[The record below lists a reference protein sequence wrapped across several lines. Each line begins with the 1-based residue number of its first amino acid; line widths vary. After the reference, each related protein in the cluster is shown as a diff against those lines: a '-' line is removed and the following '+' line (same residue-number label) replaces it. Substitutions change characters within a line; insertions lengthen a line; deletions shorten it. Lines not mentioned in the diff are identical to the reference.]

1 MLTVYKASAG
11 SGKTYTLALRYIS
24 FLLGVKL
31 TDAGSQVAPVY
42 VLNSDKYAPG
52 GRRRPNRHRGILAI
66 TFTNKATAE
75 MKERIIMQLH
85 RLASVPSGGASDTPY
100 GPALVEL
107 FGCTRAELADAAET
121 AVRELLCDYS
131 QFNAST
137 IDSFFQSVLR
147 TFAREV
153 NHQGDYNVE
162 INDSDAVNS
171 GIGMMLD
178 EVNYGDHPKAAQMKR
193 WIDTLVARR
202 ISEGARFNVFDAD
215 SAIRADLRHFV
226 EKMCG
231 EPFRRRSV
239 EMEAYLK
246 TDAIRRLGIL
256 VARELDS
263 RIDAE
268 FAALADVFSA
278 RMQAEGVTFEQLKN
292 NFAGIIKKIS
302 GGVPLAS
309 ADVGSSAGAG
319 FAKWL
324 EWDGDLALKPLFTEK
339 YLPKAGKEVIYP
351 SVDFVREGQRFA
363 AGVRAL
369 YLKEKLL
376 RAVLIACYN
385 LEFLGFASGFIDV
398 YRRENNLI
406 LLSDT
411 NELLKRIINEEELPF
426 IYERMGMS
434 LTNLLIDEF
443 QDTSRMQWDNL
454 KPLVS
459 NSLAENH
466 DNLIIGDV
474 KQAIYRFRNSDS
486 SMLARDVEA
495 VDFPDNHITR
505 GNVPAENT
513 NYRSAHTVVRF
524 NNTLFSRMAAVTGV
538 GGYEGV
544 CQSLPAQ
551 TAAMPG
557 YVRLD
562 FYPEPSDGEPSPAF
576 EALARDI
583 IRQHE
588 SGYRWKDIAIL
599 VRARDTGVE
608 IVNYLMAACPGIPI
622 ISDEALLLDR
632 SSAVRLILSMLRIV
646 DEAYSFTGSAPEE
659 IENRRFASRRE
670 INMMISRFNFYLGN
684 GHEPVEA
691 LGKAIGD
698 SPDDAG
704 LIHIDVDDVIDQRPA
719 NPVALVE
726 VIVATKLGETMRR
739 DEYVFIAAFQDVMES
754 FFATHDGGLKA
765 FLAWWEEHK
774 AALALPSP
782 PDVDA
787 VAVMTIHK
795 SKGLEWPCVHI
806 PDCSWSMS
814 RRDPEVWYDVA
825 PLIGAF
831 LPEAAD
837 LTPPMLLLKSGA
849 DFGLDGSPLASQ
861 YLDDIAGQTA
871 DSLNMTYVAFTRAS
885 NELIISGRAS
895 VDSKGNISCRGVG
908 KDIADAFALAG
919 DEPPASDGLTMPLA
933 LVRDAAGAPAGSVLH
948 FEVGSPGRNIAA
960 DHEDNSGEGPDRCL
974 YEVVLRD
981 DTRELT
987 SVEDALSEAR
997 IDIGG
1002 EVYSDSDD
1010 DDDAPEAAYS
1020 DARMRAAAERG
1031 TNIHNVLAFM
1041 RRLDDMP
1048 KAINT
1053 IGNMAHISAEGRREI
1068 KAVLDAAFEAGGR
1081 RVAAW
1086 FADDVTVLPEREIFD
1101 SESGRILRP
1110 DRVVIYP
1117 GGTRIDLID
1126 YKFTSAPRAAH
1137 RRQVDEYRRLLAGMY
1152 PEAEIK
1158 ACLWYPELRTIIDV

>member
-24 FLLGVKL
+24 FLLGIKL
-31 TDAGSQVAPVY
+31 PAADSDGSPVY

-85 RLASVPSGGASDTPY
+85 KLASVPVAGSSDTPY
-100 GPALVEL
+100 GPALVDL
-107 FGCTRAELADAAET
+107 FACSRAELADAASL

-131 QFNAST
+131 QFNVST

-153 NHQGDYNVE
+153 NHRGDYNVE
-162 INDSDAVNS
+162 INDSDAVNN
-171 GIGMMLD
+171 GIEMML
-178 EVNYGDHPKAAQMKR
+178 EAVNYGEHPKAAHMKR

-202 ISEGARFNVFDAD
+202 IGEGARFNVFDAD
-215 SAIRADLRHFV
+215 SAIRADLRSFV

-231 EPFRRRSV
+231 EPFRKRSV

-246 TDAIRRLGIL
+246 TDAIRRLSAL
-256 VARELDS
+256 VARELDT
-263 RIDAE
+263 RIGVE
-268 FAALADVFSA
+268 LADLVDRLSA
-278 RMQAEGVTFEQLKN
+278 SMQAEGVTFEQLKN
-292 NFAGIIKKIS
+292 NFSGIVKKINA
-302 GGVPLAS
+302 GVALAS
-309 ADVGSSAGAG
+309 ADVGASAGVG
-319 FAKWL
+319 FKKWL
-324 EWDGDLALKPLFTEK
+324 EWDGDNCLKPLFTEK
-339 YLPKAGKEVIYP
+339 YLKKAGKEIIYP
-351 SVDFVREGQRFA
+351 SLDFVRAAHGFA

-385 LEFLGFASGFIDV
+385 LEFLGFASGFIDI

-443 QDTSRMQWDNL
+443 QDTSRMQWENL
-454 KPLVS
+454 KPLVA

-486 SMLARDVEA
+486 SMLARDVETL
-495 VDFPDNHITR
+495 DFPHNHITR

-524 NNTLFSRMAAVTGV
+524 NNTLFDRMAAVTGV

-544 CQSLPAQ
+544 KQSLPEQ

-562 FYPEPSDGEPSPAF
+562 FYTDSSDDTPSAAF

-583 IRQHE
+583 LRQHE
-588 SGYRWKDIAIL
+588 CGYRWKDIAIL
-599 VRARDTGVE
+599 VRARGTGVE
-608 IVNYLMAACPGIPI
+608 IVNYLMASRPDIPV
-622 ISDEALLLDR
+622 ISDEALLLD
-632 SSAVRLILSMLRIV
+632 SSAAVRLILSMLRIV
-646 DEAYSFTGSAPEE
+646 DEAYAFTGTDPDE
-659 IENRRFASRRE
+659 IENRKFASRRE
-670 INMMISRFNFYLGN
+670 INMMVSRFNFYLGN
-684 GHEPVEA
+684 GFEPVAA
-691 LGKAIGD
+691 LEKAIGD
-698 SPDDAG
+698 TPGEAE
-704 LIHIDVDDVIDQRPA
+704 LMHIGVDDVIREKPA

-726 VIVATKLGETMRR
+726 VIIATKLGETMRR

-754 FFATHDGGLKA
+754 FFASHDGGLKA
-765 FLAWWEEHK
+765 FLDWWENHK
-774 AALALPSP
+774 ASLALPSP
-782 PDVDA
+782 PEVDA

-825 PLIGAF
+825 PLVSEYM
-831 LPEAAD
+831 PDAAD
-837 LTPPMLLLKSGA
+837 LTPPMLLLKSGT
-849 DFGLDGSPLASQ
+849 DFGLDGSPLAPQ

-885 NELIISGRAS
+885 NELIVSGRAS
-895 VDSKGNISCRGVG
+895 VDSKGNISCKGVG
-908 KDIADAFALAG
+908 KDIADAFALAAS
-919 DEPPASDGLTMPLA
+919 EQASDALTLPLA
-933 LVRDAAGAPAGSVLH
+933 LTRDADGAPQGSVLH
-948 FEVGSPGRNIAA
+948 FEAGRPAA
-960 DHEDNSGEGPDRCL
+960 GLAKKTEATSAEGPDRGI
-974 YEVVLRD
+974 YEVVMRD

-997 IDIGG
+997 IEIGG
-1002 EVYSDSDD
+1002 EVDPDD
-1010 DDDAPEAAYS
+1010 DKVTAEYS

-1041 RRLDDMP
+1041 RRLGDMP

-1053 IGNMAHISAEGRREI
+1053 IGNMAHIPAEGRREI
-1068 KAVLDAAFEAGGR
+1068 KAVLDAAFDAGGE
-1081 RVAAW
+1081 RVKAW
-1086 FADDVTVLPEREIFD
+1086 FADDVTVLPEREIYD
-1101 SESGRILRP
+1101 PQTGRILRP
-1110 DRVVIYP
+1110 DRVVLYP
-1117 GGTRIDLID
+1117 GGSRIDLID
-1126 YKFTSAPRAAH
+1126 YKFTSAPRASH
-1137 RRQVDEYRRLLAGMY
+1137 RRQVEEYRRLLAGIY
-1152 PEAEIK
+1152 PEADIS
-1158 ACLWYPELRTIIDV
+1158 ACLWYPELRIIVDV